1 MDRVAKNVDE
11 LLDVVQG
18 KENIPY
24 DEHKIISSLARIGEP
39 AVEPL
44 IAAISN
50 DDNSM
55 VREVVVRALGA
66 INNERAIEVLIQGY
80 CTITILQF
88 EYRLLEYWA
97 N

>member
-11 LLDVVQG
+11 LLDVVRG

-66 INNERAIEVLIQGY
+66 INNE
-80 CTITILQF
+80 
-88 EYRLLEYWA
+88 
-97 N
+97 